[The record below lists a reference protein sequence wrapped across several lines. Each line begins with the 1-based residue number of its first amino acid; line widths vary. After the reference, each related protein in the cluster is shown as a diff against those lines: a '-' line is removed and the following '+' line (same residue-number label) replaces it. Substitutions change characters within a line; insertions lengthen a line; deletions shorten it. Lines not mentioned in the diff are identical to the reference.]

1 MSEESLQT
9 PKREIIRSWWQG
21 GERYAENISETGETL
36 ELPFRQNALYAKAL
50 WEQLSPKMLLRP
62 LDWNAVFGNSLEI
75 NLEIGIGNGEFI
87 AYSAENYQQENWVGV
102 EVFKKVF
109 DKAASKAAK
118 NKTGNIRVIQ
128 FDADLIIR
136 LFPDGYLK
144 NIHVNFPDPW
154 PKNQHKRRRLLK
166 TPFLNLCATKLKTGG
181 ILHIATDHDDYAI
194 EIQKNISKVSTLKSA
209 FPEAF
214 LRNIDDC
221 FPTKYY
227 KKFAVENGAYFFRYF
242 KL

>member
-9 PKREIIRSWWQG
+9 PKCEIMRTWWQG
-21 GERYAENISETGETL
+21 GERYAENISETGITL
-36 ELPFRQNALYAKAL
+36 ELPFQKNALYAKAV
-50 WEQLSPKMLLRP
+50 WAQISPTILLRP
-62 LDWNAVFGNSLEI
+62 LDWNSEFGNDHEI

-87 AYSAENYQQENWVGV
+87 TRAAENYYMENWVGV

-109 DKAASKAAK
+109 NKAAAKAAK
-118 NKTGNIRVIQ
+118 NISGNIRVIQ

-136 LFPDGYLK
+136 LFPDSSLK
-144 NIHVNFPDPW
+144 TIHVNFPDPW

-166 TPFLNLCATKLKTGG
+166 TPFLSLCATKLKAGG
-181 ILHIATDHDDYAI
+181 ILHIATDHDDYAA
-194 EIQKNISKVSTLKSA
+194 EIQKNISRVADFKSA
-209 FPEAF
+209 FSEAF
-214 LRNIDDC
+214 LRNIDDY

-227 KKFAVENGAYFFRYF
+227 KKFAADNGAYFFRYI